1 MAQEVDSPCFA
12 YTHPTGDFRIPV
24 HHPDMPADKKPYML
38 VAVSLLLLVVAI
50 VVAVIS
56 SGVKDAFD
64 WGTHIVTIPCVL
76 LLGVVVG
83 WMMRDKQ
90 AAEERAK
97 AAVGS
102 NDEDI

>member
-1 MAQEVDSPCFA
+1 MAV
-12 YTHPTGDFRIPV
+12 
-24 HHPDMPADKKPYML
+24 DKKPYIL
-38 VAVSLLLLVVAI
+38 VVVSLLLLVVSI

-97 AAVGS
+97 TSV
-102 NDEDI
+102 DEDD